1 MFIGNPKDGIKWVDF
16 RYENL
21 PMFCFNCGLV
31 GHNEDNCEAPAQ
43 LIPEGGTNPRGPW
56 LRSNIYGKRVH
67 DNRDKRFNSN
77 PMQSISGEQF
87 SLIPQ
92 EMLDMLAKM
101 KLEEEAESK
110 SQTTKGD
117 TTPSKHQTSNCHQ
130 QTPTTTKRK
139 FQRIL
144 ATTQQVTQISNGTND
159 HVATNNSMVSLDE
172 QANQGQ

>member
-1 MFIGNPKDGIKWVDF
+1 
-16 RYENL
+16 
-21 PMFCFNCGLV
+21 
-31 GHNEDNCEAPAQ
+31 
-43 LIPEGGTNPRGPW
+43 
-56 LRSNIYGKRVH
+56 
-67 DNRDKRFNSN
+67 
-77 PMQSISGEQF
+77 MQSISGEQF
-87 SLIPQ
+87 SPIPQ